1 MTQENLLIQLKDIS
15 FSLKGQDILKDINLE
30 VSRGEIVTIIGP
42 NGAGKTTLFR
52 SILGLIKPT
61 SGSLW
66 KTPNL
71 KIGYMPQKLHIEQTL
86 PLTVRRFLS
95 LKDKTSQTELIQAL
109 ASVRASTLIDRS
121 LHVLSGGE
129 MQRVLLARALIGKPD
144 LLVLDE
150 PVQGVDIN
158 GQQELYQFI
167 GDLRIELNCGI
178 LLVSHDLHLVLASSD
193 QVICLNQHVCC
204 AGQPAKVILDPEYT
218 ALFGTRAA
226 EHLALYTH
234 HHDHVH
240 DSSADRNP
248 LDKGHTHG

>member
-1 MTQENLLIQLKDIS
+1 MTSNLLIQLNDVNFS
-15 FSLKGQDILKDINLE
+15 FKGQDILKDISLK
-30 VSRGEIVTIIGP
+30 VSREEIVTIIGP

-52 SILGLIKPT
+52 IILGLIKPT

-66 KTPNL
+66 KAPDL

-86 PLTVRRFLS
+86 PITVKRFLS
-95 LKDKTSQTELIQAL
+95 LKAKVTQIELIDSL
-109 ASVRASTLIDRS
+109 AAVRASSLIDRS

-129 MQRVLLARALIGKPD
+129 MQRVLLARAIMGKPD

-167 GDLRIELNCGI
+167 GNLRTKLNCGI

-204 AGQPAKVILDPEYT
+204 AGQPEKVILDPEYT

-240 DSSADRNP
+240 GPTDE
-248 LDKGHTHG
+248 GHSHG